1 MTASIFFIG
10 NFNKHSV
17 CQSNPEARP
26 KQTPSSNRSADR
38 GLQID
43 MTRYLNWRSKELS
56 KFRHPTCDGLLFS
69 STLLLLDAVDGI
81 VGRQLREARKWLT
94 LQQFLDY
101 LVWALLAGLGL
112 LAVGRAT
119 SPHLPGFT
127 ALGFLVIAVPLLVAL
142 LGSLWKWRSLRAVAR
157 ELDSRACTK
166 DRFIT
171 ALGLPEH
178 EQGML
183 VNAARQETS
192 AFASTL
198 LVGEQLRPKL
208 PWKKALWLMI
218 PVVALGLVEGLK
230 EWRTGLLAPELES
243 ARQLLEQ
250 ARHIAERQAEED
262 KEFHQIVAELKDS
275 EQQLAGSSEPL
286 REALRTLAALEEKLA
301 QQSELSASERNA
313 LADALAQDHAEL
325 ASNLRAARNSQA
337 AQEVARLDPAELA
350 KALEQAAR
358 HLESRRLRE
367 LANQDARTMQLQ
379 LGVMLSAST
388 GLGGEEGRRRFVTT
402 LREMKAG
409 IHNASQDASQGGV
422 GIDLSDGSEKKSS
435 AAAAEDSEAAGAPG
449 SELDLGRGS
458 DLGQES
464 ELLANPEGSEDFLE
478 GEHGEGASLVE
489 LFRASGGDDPKARR
503 AYRSAYQVAA
513 PAALDA
519 MNQEKIPAGSRLLVR
534 RYFEAIRPKE

>member
-250 ARHIAERQAEED
+250 ARHIAE
-262 KEFHQIVAELKDS
+262 
-275 EQQLAGSSEPL
+275 QQLAGSSEPL

-464 ELLANPEGSEDFLE
+464 ERLANPEGSEDFLE